1 MSVKSIVR
9 VKYYSWNHSIYICEN
24 SRYLINSVDN
34 SVTLCDEIMYA
45 TDSVSTNVTNTVPTD
60 ITNTISIN
68 VTSNVSINSDDSK
81 VRYKMDCYIFHNF
94 LLVII
99 LLITIALIWYHYT
112 K

>member
-9 VKYYSWNHSIYICEN
+9 VKYYSWNHSICICEN

-45 TDSVSTNVTNTVPTD
+45 TDSVSTNVTNTV
-60 ITNTISIN
+60 
-68 VTSNVSINSDDSK
+68 SINSDDSK

-99 LLITIALIWYHYT
+99 LLIIIALIWYHYT